1 MNIYQKLGILFATF
15 AAFSNQ
21 ISPAKAGTIG
31 TPYTPTLNT
40 NEASPA
46 NSNQLSTM
54 AEALNNC
61 NPNGTQAGVGGTN
74 NGNTGKGTTPGNA
87 NGIESSESVPEPTTI
102 AGATLAMAFGGWWKK
117 KNASKDSKNST
128 EVS

>member
-21 ISPAKAGTIG
+21 ISPVKAVTVG
-31 TPYTPTLNT
+31 TPYAPTLNT

-46 NSNQLSTM
+46 NSNQIPTI
-54 AEALNNC
+54 AEALSDC
-61 NPNGTQAGVGGTN
+61 NPNGTQAGIGGTN
-74 NGNTGKGTTPGNA
+74 NGNTGKGTIPGNA
-87 NGIESSESVPEPTTI
+87 NGGNEEPVPEPTTI

-117 KNASKDSKNST
+117 KNAAKDGKNLT
-128 EVS
+128 EI

>member
-54 AEALNNC
+54 AEALNDC
-61 NPNGTQAGVGGTN
+61 NPNGTQAGIGGTN
-74 NGNTGKGTTPGNA
+74 NGNAGKGTTPGNA

-117 KNASKDSKNST
+117 KNAAKDGKNST
-128 EVS
+128 EV

>member
-46 NSNQLSTM
+46 NSNQIPTM

-74 NGNTGKGTTPGNA
+74 NGNTGKDTKPGDA
-87 NGIESSESVPEPTTI
+87 KGGNGAEPVPEPTTI

-117 KNASKDSKNST
+117 KNAAKEGKNST

>member
-1 MNIYQKLGILFATF
+1 MNIYQKFSLIVATLI
-15 AAFSNQ
+15 ACSYQ
-21 ISPAKAGTIG
+21 SSPAKAGTIG
-31 TPYTPTLNT
+31 TPYTPTLNA

-46 NSNQLSTM
+46 NSNQIPTM

-61 NPNGTQAGVGGTN
+61 NPNGTQVGIGGTN
-74 NGNTGKGTTPGNA
+74 NGNTGKDIKPGDA
-87 NGIESSESVPEPTTI
+87 NGGKDSEPVPEPTTI

-117 KNASKDSKNST
+117 KNAAKEGKNST